1 MTAAMCGRVRKVGLG
16 LENLI
21 KTQLFSLV
29 FHCVFVL

>member
-1 MTAAMCGRVRKVGLG
+1 MTAAMCGRVRKVGG

-29 FHCVFVL
+29 FHPVFVL